1 MAGSPGGLPA
11 LCTLH
16 GSKGIET
23 ALRAAENTPGMGNSL
38 QGRPCGLF
46 LPHDG
51 AAGKGGGLLTIA
63 ERHFCG
69 LKGRRLEKHRF
80 SSVSIAKRL
89 EEIEKGTVLWHN
101 RPSTRGQSHN
111 AGL

>member
-1 MAGSPGGLPA
+1 M
-11 LCTLH
+11 
-16 GSKGIET
+16 
-23 ALRAAENTPGMGNSL
+23 
-38 QGRPCGLF
+38 
-46 LPHDG
+46 
-51 AAGKGGGLLTIA
+51 TIA